1 MPTSAWHAGAPR
13 GVHITVG
20 HVARLAI
27 ARRLALVVAISGWTG
42 RDAPR
47 PAPAPD
53 ARGAPAAAAPGALV
67 ASPDGRFVA
76 FADPPA
82 AHTHR
87 VRVSRRRGAEADLL
101 ATTRAALG
109 RVRRSARR
117 RRAVPRRHTAGSRPR
132 RSRPS
137 SGSARPRPRAAAR
150 LPFEHVTVRAH
161 AARADPDDFADYL
174 ACGGGAGAATFPN
187 LGGDAT
193 LVAPCERSAR
203 EHYGHVAA
211 SARGAPAAQHDAL
224 WRQVG
229 AALRRELD
237 ARRAADVAQH
247 GGLAPAA
254 RAAGLV
260 PGTTTRTRPGATSNR
275 RISPTTARRDT
286 PRALPLLGVAPAKT
300 PAPIP

>member
-1 MPTSAWHAGAPR
+1 M
-13 GVHITVG
+13 G

-27 ARRLALVVAISGWTG
+27 ACGAFALVVAISGLTG
-42 RDAPR
+42 RDALAAD
-47 PAPAPD
+47 APAPD

-76 FADPPA
+76 FADLPA

-87 VRVSRRRGAEADLL
+87 VRVYRARAGRAEADLL
-101 ATTRAALG
+101 ADDAPLRWAEFVDLLADDAPFRAFYTAALAA
-109 RVRRSARR
+109 SPFEAFFWECPP
-117 RRAVPRRHTAGSRPR
+117 ATA
-132 RSRPS
+132 
-137 SGSARPRPRAAAR
+137 RAAAR
-150 LPFEHVTVRAH
+150 LPFEHVTVRAAH
-161 AARADPDDFADYL
+161 RFARADPDDFADYL

-211 SARGAPAAQHDAL
+211 FVRGAPAAQHDAL

-237 ARRAADVAQH
+237 ARGARPTWLSTEGSGVPWLHVRLDSYPKYYHTDAYRSYEQPPHLADHRA
-247 GGLAPAA
+247 P
-254 RAAGLV
+254 
-260 PGTTTRTRPGATSNR
+260 
-275 RISPTTARRDT
+275 
-286 PRALPLLGVAPAKT
+286 
-300 PAPIP
+300 